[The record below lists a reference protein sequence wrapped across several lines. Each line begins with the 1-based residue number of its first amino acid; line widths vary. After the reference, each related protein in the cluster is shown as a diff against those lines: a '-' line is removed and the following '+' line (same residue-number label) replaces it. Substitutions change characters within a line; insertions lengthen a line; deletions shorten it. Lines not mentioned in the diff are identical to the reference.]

1 MQDKKGSVVVVDVQ
15 SGEIV
20 VLLSA
25 PTYPINKM
33 ANGISKDQ
41 YDELLNNKDKPFFDR
56 SVAGRYPL
64 HQHFK
69 AFFCISL
76 N

>member
-1 MQDKKGSVVVVDVQ
+1 MQDKKGSVVAVDVQ

-41 YDELLNNKDKPFFDR
+41 YDALLN
-56 SVAGRYPL
+56 L
-64 HQHFK
+64 
-69 AFFCISL
+69 SL
-76 N
+76 IHI